1 MTDRE
6 TDVMFAASRGR
17 AEKKPPKTHRNRRE
31 KTEDKEQSKVL
42 VPEWTDDR
50 VSDKKKR
57 FISQTVG
64 CLFSLQTRR
73 TISEDHFKK
82 DESSG
87 SAFLFIISVKTLI

>member
-6 TDVMFAASRGR
+6 TDFMFAASRGR
-17 AEKKPPKTHRNRRE
+17 AEKKPPKTHRNRRQN
-31 KTEDKEQSKVL
+31 TEESKVL

-87 SAFLFIISVKTLI
+87 SAFLFIISVKTFI